1 MRKDPLEELM
11 LKRISLANALAMFV
25 AASGTFFFI
34 ASTTPSDVH
43 NLAAPDAR
51 VSAASLN
58 ATPETDKVLNDSIKE
73 LARNNVSIDDA
84 SKTAI
89 DLGEFIIHAR

>member
-1 MRKDPLEELM
+1 M
-11 LKRISLANALAMFV
+11 LKRISLANALAVFV

-34 ASTTPSDVH
+34 VSTTPSDVH
-43 NLAAPDAR
+43 NLVPPIVR
-51 VSAASLN
+51 VSAAPLT
-58 ATPETDKVLNDSIKE
+58 AAPETDKVLNDSIKE

-84 SKTAI
+84 SKGAI

>member
-11 LKRISLANALAMFV
+11 LKRISLPNALAVFV

-43 NLAAPDAR
+43 NLATPVAR
-51 VSAASLN
+51 VSAAPLN
-58 ATPETDKVLNDSIKE
+58 AAPDTDKVLNDNIKD
-73 LARNNVSIDDA
+73 LARNNMPIDDA
-84 SKTAI
+84 GKSAI

>member
-1 MRKDPLEELM
+1 M
-11 LKRISLANALAMFV
+11 LKRISLANAFAMFV

-43 NLAAPDAR
+43 KLVAPIAR
-51 VSAASLN
+51 VSAAPLN
-58 ATPETDKVLNDSIKE
+58 AAAEPDKVFNDKIKE
-73 LARNNVSIDDA
+73 LARNNASIDDA
-84 SKTAI
+84 SKGAI